1 MSRRPY
7 EFDNFVIADGSAA
20 VLDLAVNR
28 RSFPAAEKTP
38 SAETAEVLE
47 NVRARLDLLLDGK
60 KNDNLRLIRM
70 ILRELSP
77 ALLEQNALAVVS
89 RFVAD
94 NFPRLGEKK
103 ALDFYFHPR
112 TLAVVRPFL
121 AETAAADS
129 FAGRILLHEDETL
142 APADCRICWQQGET
156 AFCGG
161 EKIRR
166 LEAMLTGE
174 KND

>member
-1 MSRRPY
+1 
-7 EFDNFVIADGSAA
+7 
-20 VLDLAVNR
+20 
-28 RSFPAAEKTP
+28 
-38 SAETAEVLE
+38 
-47 NVRARLDLLLDGK
+47 
-60 KNDNLRLIRM
+60 M

-89 RFVAD
+89 RFIAD

-121 AETAAADS
+121 AETAAADG